1 MRTSRSCLL
10 LALATLMSHAGLA
23 PAQTCPPMN
32 DPVCVPTATCT
43 QYGNDPARYDPADV
57 AVVPTCLG
65 GTLLGPIADRNGT
78 PRYACLYQPGAPSTQ
93 PLPLVVYLHPSLATA
108 DSVWQVTNL
117 TTFVSTANVTD
128 DSARPGFILLAPEG
142 RKTCHYYPQPDQRQ
156 TGWDNW
162 YRDLDPC
169 DSAENVDA
177 WTIDRFVA
185 RQVASGKVD
194 TNRIY
199 VTGWSNGAAM
209 GYLYG
214 LTRPNLAAIAVYSAP
229 DPLHA
234 FNDPCPQVPV
244 VKGSST
250 VARFQINNLG
260 VPTMHVHNDCDIVGL
275 CPNGERLT
283 RLLLPLGIGVQ
294 DAIIDTATL
303 PANGCVDACGTD
315 PNASYDPCT
324 NPGGSTIGVGNH
336 VRWPD
341 DWAPAILDF
350 FRVHPLSSRGRVPS
364 PSTCLAATG

>member
-10 LALATLMSHAGLA
+10 LAVATLMSHAQLA
-23 PAQTCPPMN
+23 RAQCPGGGFPPP
-32 DPVCVPTATCT
+32 DPICVPTATCT
-43 QYGNDPARYDPADV
+43 RYGNDPVPYDPADV
-57 AVVPTCLG
+57 AVMPSCFG
-65 GTLLGPIADRNGT
+65 GTLLGPVADRNGT
-78 PRYACLYQPGAPSTQ
+78 PRYACLYQPASASTR

-117 TTFVSTANVTD
+117 TTFVNSANVTD
-128 DSARPGFILLAPEG
+128 DSGRPGFILLAPEG

-162 YRDLDPC
+162 YRNFDPS
-169 DSAENVDA
+169 DAAENVDA
-177 WTIDRFVA
+177 WAIDRFVA
-185 RQVASGKVD
+185 QQVASGRVD

-209 GYLYG
+209 GFLYG
-214 LTRPNLAAIAVYSAP
+214 LTRPSIAAIAVYSAP
-229 DPLHA
+229 DPFHA

-244 VKGSST
+244 VSGSST
-250 VARFQINNLG
+250 VDRLRITNLR
-260 VPTMHVHNDCDIVGL
+260 VPTIHVHNDCDIVGL
-275 CPNGERLT
+275 CPNGERLA
-283 RLLLPLGIGVQ
+283 RQLLPLGIGVQ
-294 DAIIDTATL
+294 DAIIDTASL

-350 FRVHPLSSRGRVPS
+350 FRVHPLYARGR
-364 PSTCLAATG
+364 